1 MLQIFRDKAQSTF
14 IQAIVLVIVLVFVF
28 WGVGANMMDNR
39 EAAIVVNGE
48 DISFQEYQ
56 RAYDQL
62 LSSYRQQF
70 GGSVPE
76 ALLKSLGLSQQIKT
90 QLIQQALLRQGSQA
104 MGIRVSGPEVQQVVQ
119 DMVQFQ
125 ENGAFSMAKYKDT
138 LQSNRLTPHKFE
150 ASMRYDTL
158 STKGVQAIGSFATT
172 VTDAEINDLYQQS
185 KESVTLAF
193 TAINPATFIEQV
205 AVEEE
210 TLQTWYEKN
219 KENYKTAPQVKLRFL
234 SFPYDKSNA
243 DSKPATFK
251 LANEAYEG
259 IISAGSLQEYANQH
273 PDATILE
280 TDFFPQSNPPSNID
294 KDPSIQNTAFS
305 LKAGELS
312 SLLESPG
319 GYSILF
325 AESLQAP
332 VIPELQ
338 IVKTKA
344 STDYKQAEAKNLA
357 KKKSEEILAS
367 LQENGDLEKLATDN
381 KLELKNATL
390 TRTSPGENGNGF
402 PPSLLQNVF
411 ALNASKAIPEE
422 PAKVGELFYIYQFTE
437 RTLPDLS
444 AISDEEKEQFT
455 TQILNN
461 KQERL
466 LIAWIRN
473 QEQDADIF
481 TNKNIE

>member
-1 MLQIFRDKAQSTF
+1 M
-14 IQAIVLVIVLVFVF
+14 
-28 WGVGANMMDNR
+28 
-39 EAAIVVNGE
+39 
-48 DISFQEYQ
+48 
-56 RAYDQL
+56 
-62 LSSYRQQF
+62 
-70 GGSVPE
+70 
-76 ALLKSLGLSQQIKT
+76 
-90 QLIQQALLRQGSQA
+90 
-104 MGIRVSGPEVQQVVQ
+104 
-119 DMVQFQ
+119 
-125 ENGAFSMAKYKDT
+125 
-138 LQSNRLTPHKFE
+138 
-150 ASMRYDTL
+150 
-158 STKGVQAIGSFATT
+158 
-172 VTDAEINDLYQQS
+172 
-185 KESVTLAF
+185 
-193 TAINPATFIEQV
+193 
-205 AVEEE
+205 
-210 TLQTWYEKN
+210 
-219 KENYKTAPQVKLRFL
+219 
-234 SFPYDKSNA
+234 
-243 DSKPATFK
+243 
-251 LANEAYEG
+251 
-259 IISAGSLQEYANQH
+259 
-273 PDATILE
+273 
-280 TDFFPQSNPPSNID
+280 
-294 KDPSIQNTAFS
+294 
-305 LKAGELS
+305 S

-455 TQILNN
+455 TQIINN